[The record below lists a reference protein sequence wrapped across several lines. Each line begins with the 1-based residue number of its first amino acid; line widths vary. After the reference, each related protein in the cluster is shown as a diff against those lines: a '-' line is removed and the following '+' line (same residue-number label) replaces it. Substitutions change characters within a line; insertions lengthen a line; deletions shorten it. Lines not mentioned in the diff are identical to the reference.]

1 MILSPQPG
9 AHFRAEYLL
18 PGYGWVPGDP
28 TVAETAGWVRM
39 SDENRTRFR
48 DYYASR
54 LDPGRYII
62 QKSVDVPLDP
72 PIPKNAVVFRL
83 VRQTPAV
90 VAPTSDRDLNI
101 AAMEGFTVD
110 LSPGG

>member
-110 LSPGG
+110 LSPAG